1 MIRYTIHIQGEEV
14 ADDTLIMFDDWHA
27 MAAHVAESWA
37 HDECTYHDHDVEDE
51 DVTVRFFDSSG
62 LLLAEALVTVR
73 AVKVVETWHDVAS
86 VTAHRDPPSGPCPR
100 TLPLLAE
107 DT

>member
-14 ADDTLIMFDDWHA
+14 DADTCQALDDWHA

-37 HDECTYHDHDVEDE
+37 RDECTYHDHDVEDE
-51 DVTVRFFDSSG
+51 DAAVRFFDGSG

-73 AVKVVETWHDVAS
+73 AIKVVESGCEVAH